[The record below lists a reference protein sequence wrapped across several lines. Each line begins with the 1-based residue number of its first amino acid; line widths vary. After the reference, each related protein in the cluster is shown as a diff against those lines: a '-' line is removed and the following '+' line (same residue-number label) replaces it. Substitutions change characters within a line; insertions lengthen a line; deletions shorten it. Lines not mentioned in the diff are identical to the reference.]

1 MGFERLV
8 EATQRPRLV
17 GLVVQKHYW
26 QVVQI
31 PKVYLSLVEKVDR
44 TWKMKLYL
52 PEVGQKGLMKEH
64 LSLVGQNYQIWSY
77 QLGLDW
83 RVDRRLK
90 VGQNQRNFGLHH
102 QIWIDLLF
110 AAAVQKLNFV
120 DFLQKWTRLNFEAGF
135 VPQIH

>member
-1 MGFERLV
+1 MGFEKLV
-8 EATQRPRLV
+8 EATRRLRLV

-26 QVVQI
+26 QVVQR

-64 LSLVGQNYQIWSY
+64 LSLVDQNYQIWSY

-102 QIWIDLLF
+102 QIWIDLPF
-110 AAAVQKLNFV
+110 AVAVQKLNFV
-120 DFLQKWTRLNFEAGF
+120 DRLQKWTRLNFEVGF